1 MSLQR
6 SQPVALPQIRDDDGV
21 TGAPPPANG
30 SGTGGG
36 SDRPLVRLN
45 LLRALQLHRRLAL
58 GFALAGLLL
67 ALAYAI
73 KTWPVYTAQS
83 QIYIQPTQ
91 SKVMG
96 QGNDQSEPINS
107 AAYDSFVQ
115 QQVQSASNPV
125 VLVSALHK
133 LGPGNWQKQGEPEQV
148 AADRLGHAVEVARVG
163 TSYEVAISSK
173 ASNPNLAAQIAN
185 AVANSIVENAAGEGN
200 AGDAERITVLREE
213 RDRIQN
219 ELNADYAEQNDLN
232 QQLGMAAVGT
242 SAPDLI
248 DDEIG
253 KTREELIKA
262 QTDHDE
268 AEARYSAMN
277 AGQGD
282 ASTALNAEA
291 DDLVAADAGLTS
303 MKTSLNQRRAVLIS
317 QMANLTPT
325 NPEYK
330 QDAAELAKINGSLDS
345 MMKDLRTSAARR
357 IQEKLRTD
365 LERTSKVEGQLNG
378 QLRQLA
384 QTAAGATP
392 KLQRV
397 NDLATDI
404 VRLRAR
410 FSTVDEQVHNL
421 MLQDSVPG
429 AVHLS
434 VAAVPPLHPTLSGI
448 LKKALPL
455 ALGGLLFGLLA
466 ASIANHL
473 DPRVYIAA
481 DIEQTLG
488 FAPMAV
494 LPDFDEVPDEVAS
507 EQLLRLSA
515 TIEHARKQGSLKSCI
530 FTGTSSG
537 TGVTTVARRVREILE
552 AMGRPTVLLDASG
565 TPPPAPRASASPNS
579 FNPMLDDPA
588 AQRGSRSTA
597 LLQQAAEEARTQH
610 EGLVL
615 TDTAPLAISAETE
628 YLARFVDCVIVVIE
642 SGVTTRAQLVAAV
655 NSLQRL
661 EVATVGFVLNRVGLA
676 KADPAFRDSVRET
689 EKHLRAQS
697 QSVSRRTVRSAEV
710 VEPSQSAPEHF
721 LPEHFSDEAAVR
733 ARLAAAIAEPAQEA
747 PIHLPSSAAAEWP
760 KTERARPSAEPAP
773 QNAMQPTAPVLQE
786 RPEVEPVRQ
795 QVPEP
800 VAEAPVQDSFSDSH
814 PSSSPVGVA
823 EPVPV
828 ALPEAVSEAP
838 VQPPSPA
845 VPEWAVAEPLRA
857 PLPLPQPVAEVAAP
871 RPSPEVSER
880 DEPGPILSSLNH
892 PLQASGADVPWWL
905 AEVQSQ
911 RPAESRQPIEP
922 RKPMA
927 PYKASEPDA
936 GRSGSDTSGS
946 NTSGSNTSWLTAPRH
961 RIGSWEDVPA
971 EHGEFLLHPAPQ
983 AVPEAAQT
991 EVRRNEPEI
1000 ALDPLP
1006 PGKPPEKPEQNPDL
1020 TPYPIGSRLSSLRGL
1035 LFSLGLKDLGK
1046 ARGSDPEDE
1055 QSLQTI
1061 ETDTD
1066 RTSLFRTFTPF
1077 AEPAPTPI
1085 PALPAVSPAVPVPVP
1100 VPGPVLIEDP
1110 KTVSEPAMRVTAQPE
1125 FLPPREFIPMKDR
1138 EPIPETPSSTRGD
1151 RREEFDDLQIL
1162 PSRRGQYK
1170 KRS

>member
-1 MSLQR
+1 
-6 SQPVALPQIRDDDGV
+6 
-21 TGAPPPANG
+21 
-30 SGTGGG
+30 
-36 SDRPLVRLN
+36 
-45 LLRALQLHRRLAL
+45 
-58 GFALAGLLL
+58 
-67 ALAYAI
+67 
-73 KTWPVYTAQS
+73 
-83 QIYIQPTQ
+83 
-91 SKVMG
+91 
-96 QGNDQSEPINS
+96 
-107 AAYDSFVQ
+107 
-115 QQVQSASNPV
+115 
-125 VLVSALHK
+125 
-133 LGPGNWQKQGEPEQV
+133 
-148 AADRLGHAVEVARVG
+148 
-163 TSYEVAISSK
+163 
-173 ASNPNLAAQIAN
+173 
-185 AVANSIVENAAGEGN
+185 
-200 AGDAERITVLREE
+200 
-213 RDRIQN
+213 
-219 ELNADYAEQNDLN
+219 
-232 QQLGMAAVGT
+232 
-242 SAPDLI
+242 
-248 DDEIG
+248 
-253 KTREELIKA
+253 
-262 QTDHDE
+262 
-268 AEARYSAMN
+268 
-277 AGQGD
+277 
-282 ASTALNAEA
+282 
-291 DDLVAADAGLTS
+291 
-303 MKTSLNQRRAVLIS
+303 
-317 QMANLTPT
+317 
-325 NPEYK
+325 
-330 QDAAELAKINGSLDS
+330 
-345 MMKDLRTSAARR
+345 
-357 IQEKLRTD
+357 
-365 LERTSKVEGQLNG
+365 
-378 QLRQLA
+378 
-384 QTAAGATP
+384 
-392 KLQRV
+392 
-397 NDLATDI
+397 
-404 VRLRAR
+404 
-410 FSTVDEQVHNL
+410 

-579 FNPMLDDPA
+579 FNPVLDDPA

-597 LLQQAAEEARTQH
+597 LLQQVAEEARTQK

-628 YLARFVDCVIVVIE
+628 YLARFVDCAIVVIQ

-710 VEPSQSAPEHF
+710 VEPSQPAPEHF
-721 LPEHFSDEAAVR
+721 LPEHFSREAAVR

-760 KTERARPSAEPAP
+760 KTERPRPSAEPAA
-773 QNAMQPTAPVLQE
+773 QDAMQPTAPVLQE

-795 QVPEP
+795 QSPEP
-800 VAEAPVQDSFSDSH
+800 VAEAPVQSSLSDAH
-814 PSSSPVGVA
+814 PSSAPVRVA
-823 EPVPV
+823 EPLPV
-828 ALPEAVSEAP
+828 ALPEAVSKAP

-845 VPEWAVAEPLRA
+845 APAWAVAEPLRT
-857 PLPLPQPVAEVAAP
+857 PLPQPVAEVAAP
-871 RPSPEVSER
+871 RSSPEVSER

-892 PLQASGADVPWWL
+892 PLQASGADVPADVPWWL

-911 RPAESRQPIEP
+911 RPAESPQSIEP
-922 RKPMA
+922 RKPTL
-927 PYKASEPDA
+927 PYKAAEPDA
-936 GRSGSDTSGS
+936 GRSGSDRSGS
-946 NTSGSNTSWLTAPRH
+946 NTSGLDTSGPNTSVPTAPRH

-971 EHGEFLLHPAPQ
+971 EPGAFLLPPAPP
-983 AVPEAAQT
+983 ALPEAAQA

-1000 ALDPLP
+1000 ARDPLP

-1035 LFSLGLKDLGK
+1035 LFTLGLKDLGK
-1046 ARGSDPEDE
+1046 ARGSDPEDA

-1061 ETDTD
+1061 ETDMD

-1077 AEPAPTPI
+1077 AEPAPAPI
-1085 PALPAVSPAVPVPVP
+1085 PASPAASPAVPVPGP
-1100 VPGPVLIEDP
+1100 APGPVLIEHP
-1110 KTVSEPAMRVTAQPE
+1110 KTVSETAMRVTAQPE

-1138 EPIPETPSSTRGD
+1138 EATRETPSSTRGD

-1162 PSRRGQYK
+1162 PSQRGQYK